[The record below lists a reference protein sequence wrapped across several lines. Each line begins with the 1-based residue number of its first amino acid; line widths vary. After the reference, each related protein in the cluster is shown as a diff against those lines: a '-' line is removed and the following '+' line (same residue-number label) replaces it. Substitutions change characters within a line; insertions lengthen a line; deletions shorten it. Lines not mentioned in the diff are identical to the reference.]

1 MIVNVSCEK
10 LFLSSR
16 LLEKTGAVNSDFL
29 ADVIQKF
36 FDCFLKFH
44 HLVGLLLQSSLV
56 VLVRLLQDCT
66 HRINRVILSALH
78 MDIRVNIVC
87 TYFQIV
93 NAI

>member
-1 MIVNVSCEK
+1 
-10 LFLSSR
+10 
-16 LLEKTGAVNSDFL
+16 
-29 ADVIQKF
+29 
-36 FDCFLKFH
+36 
-44 HLVGLLLQSSLV
+44 LVGLLLQSSLV
-56 VLVRLLQDCT
+56 VLVRLLQVCT